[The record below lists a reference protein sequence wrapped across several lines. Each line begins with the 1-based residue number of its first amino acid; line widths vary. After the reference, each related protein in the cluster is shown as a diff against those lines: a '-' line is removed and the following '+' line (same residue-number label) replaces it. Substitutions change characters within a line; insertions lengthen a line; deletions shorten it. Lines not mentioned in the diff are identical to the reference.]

1 MAPSHDFVGDLCSIF
16 NNWFLHR
23 ARKTVMTKT
32 EPRSRSH
39 GAAVPAQQ
47 RGSPN
52 VGTLIFL
59 ILGGAFLA
67 TGIGLLGW
75 NLRFLANAGKAESE
89 VVRLFEQTSSSSDS
103 TSPTFKPEVRYSV
116 RGGATH
122 TSTATRGTNPPTYKV
137 GEKVLVH
144 YDPTA
149 RASMMPDTFV
159 EKWLMP
165 LIFIALGTIF
175 AIMGIA

>member
-1 MAPSHDFVGDLCSIF
+1 
-16 NNWFLHR
+16 
-23 ARKTVMTKT
+23 MTKT
-32 EPRSRSH
+32 ERRRRSH
-39 GAAVPAQQ
+39 GAAIPAQH

-52 VGTLIFL
+52 VGALVFL

-67 TGIGLLGW
+67 IGIGLLGW
-75 NLRFLANAGKAESE
+75 NLRFLANAGTAESE
-89 VVRLFEQTSSSSDS
+89 VVQLFEQTSSSSDS
-103 TSPTFKPEVRYSV
+103 TSPTFRPEVRYSV

-122 TSTATRGTNPPTYKV
+122 TSTATWGTNPPTYKV

-149 RASMMPDTFV
+149 PASMMPDTFV

-165 LIFIALGTIF
+165 LIFIALGNIF